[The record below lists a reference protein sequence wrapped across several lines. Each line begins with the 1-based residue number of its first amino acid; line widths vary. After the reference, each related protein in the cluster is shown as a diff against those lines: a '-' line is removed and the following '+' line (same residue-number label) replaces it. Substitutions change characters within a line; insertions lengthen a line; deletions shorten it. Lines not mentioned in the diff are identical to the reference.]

1 MKYARPPFP
10 IALWRKFCR
19 IAALLGWSMYKGEK
33 WQLLDMLLDYA
44 ELHPNLF
51 RKR

>member
-10 IALWRKFCR
+10 VLLWQKFCR
-19 IAALLGWSMYKGEK
+19 IAPLLGYSVRGQK
-33 WQLLDMLLDYA
+33 WQLLDFLLDYA
-44 ELHPNLF
+44 ETHPNLF